1 MAFEPYDF
9 DDDDEAVRDRTI
21 RTKLRKF
28 TDFDCAT
35 CNANNPRDERFG
47 DGDEVMCFYC
57 GAEFRARVND
67 EGILRLVE
75 L

>member
-1 MAFEPYDF
+1 MALDPFDF
-9 DDDDEAVRDRTI
+9 DDDDEARDR
-21 RTKLRKF
+21 KLKTRSRKF
-28 TDFDCAT
+28 SDFDCPT

-47 DGDEVMCFYC
+47 HGDEVMCFYC

-67 EGILRLVE
+67 EGVLRLVE